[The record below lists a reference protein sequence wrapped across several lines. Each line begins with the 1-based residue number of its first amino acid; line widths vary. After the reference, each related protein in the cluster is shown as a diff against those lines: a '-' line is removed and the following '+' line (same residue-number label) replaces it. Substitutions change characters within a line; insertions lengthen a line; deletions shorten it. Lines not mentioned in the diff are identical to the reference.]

1 MSSIIEH
8 VSTQTQ
14 CLDNEVRKS
23 ITLGQFLHNNH
34 YSSPAA
40 YADYTSDLLQSKL
53 EAILGKKPDEAA
65 SIDWQIGEFRTQP
78 LDPLSP
84 DSEEQIEQFLQA
96 VQAGTEEPDRK
107 VEVFNEVTQKME
119 YPSVRDEE
127 LRNVIRDAS
136 ALTELPSDA
145 IAMKNV
151 YANRLLQEMISP
163 EAVEGACE
171 EIISEYMQA
180 RLK

>member
-1 MSSIIEH
+1 
-8 VSTQTQ
+8 
-14 CLDNEVRKS
+14 
-23 ITLGQFLHNNH
+23 
-34 YSSPAA
+34 
-40 YADYTSDLLQSKL
+40 
-53 EAILGKKPDEAA
+53 
-65 SIDWQIGEFRTQP
+65 
-78 LDPLSP
+78 
-84 DSEEQIEQFLQA
+84 
-96 VQAGTEEPDRK
+96 
-107 VEVFNEVTQKME
+107 ME